1 MRGIIGNATIR
12 GLCPLRISVSHRRA
26 PFHFHRPSA
35 AIAFTET
42 ASHFQV
48 AVFVRGERSRRT
60 AIIPF
65 VQKKAPLLR
74 AALFHEGLFFS
85 RSASALQRDHA
96 LRGNPSLRNGPRIDA
111 ASGPYRLLNC
121 RWPGRHSPIGH
132 LLMTNVRSEDPRR
145 HWS

>member
-96 LRGNPSLRNGPRIDA
+96 LRGKSFAQKRAENRCGEWTVSLTKLSMARSPFPYWPSFDDKRQI
-111 ASGPYRLLNC
+111 
-121 RWPGRHSPIGH
+121 
-132 LLMTNVRSEDPRR
+132 
-145 HWS
+145 